1 MLVGLGICTILSLII
16 MISGYQIH
24 IKKRLSLIA
33 GYQEETF
40 IGDKNKLAK
49 LFGIFAYVVGIATF
63 LLPFGLEIF
72 GNIASIIYGVCICGG
87 VIVVL
92 IRKQSINKTMLRKR
106 VLHPDSF
113 LFSIK
118 QNQKRSFKEPY

>member
-1 MLVGLGICTILSLII
+1 MLVGLGICTIVSLII

-87 VIVVL
+87 VVVIL
-92 IRKQSINKTMLRKR
+92 IRKQSINKLC
-106 VLHPDSF
+106 
-113 LFSIK
+113 
-118 QNQKRSFKEPY
+118 

>member
-1 MLVGLGICTILSLII
+1 MMVRTVKLVVLLVICTIVGLII

-49 LFGIFAYVVGIATF
+49 LCGIFAYVVGIATF
-63 LLPFGLEIF
+63 LLPFVAFE
-72 GNIASIIYGVCICGG
+72 
-87 VIVVL
+87 
-92 IRKQSINKTMLRKR
+92 
-106 VLHPDSF
+106 
-113 LFSIK
+113 
-118 QNQKRSFKEPY
+118 